1 MPSLPTSRVLVYAA
15 FALIVLLAGGW
26 SLAKAGRAA
35 DSAGSR
41 EADAALVVTLPG
53 QVMGSGADGE
63 GAQEGVGGIQSGF
76 ASTTTTSGPP
86 IVVHV
91 TGAVVRP
98 GVYSLEPGA
107 RVFEAV
113 AAAGGPIPEAD
124 EQSLSLATP
133 LTDGAQVVVPA
144 EGEAGGVNLGGGGG
158 AVAGGVGGAAGGSGA
173 GGGAMISL
181 NTATAAELEELP
193 GVGPKTAEQ
202 IVGSRDAEG
211 PFASLEDLERVPG
224 IGPKTIERFR
234 GLAQP

>member
-1 MPSLPTSRVLVYAA
+1 MPSLPTSRLLVYAA

-35 DSAGSR
+35 DSAGSG
-41 EADAALVVTLPG
+41 EPDAALVVTSAAAAPG
-53 QVMGSGADGE
+53 SASDGQGGPVGA
-63 GAQEGVGGIQSGF
+63 GGIQSGV
-76 ASTTTTSGPP
+76 ALTTTTSLPP
-86 IVVHV
+86 IMVHV

-98 GVYSLEPGA
+98 GVYSLEAGA
-107 RVFEAV
+107 RVFAAL
-113 AAAGGPIPEAD
+113 AAAGGATPEAD

-144 EGEAGGVNLGGGGG
+144 EGEAGGVNLSGGGG
-158 AVAGGVGGAAGGSGA
+158 ASAGAPAGAAGGSGP
-173 GGGAMISL
+173 GSGAMISL

-202 IVGSRDAEG
+202 IVASRDAEG